1 LEIQCFVFCCG
12 DQVQS
17 HHFPTSLSLP
27 YRCTSCSKS
36 DAFATRQIAE
46 SRESKSICCNMD
58 TFSTSLSPPPAP
70 QGETPRLYMTPHIA
84 KRKDGI
90 CPSLLQFNGTNGSPT
105 IDKPGHVIKTY
116 QTNSDLLLQ
125 IKDRQGTPRSVMEL
139 QTIIEVINKAL
150 KALCTDPDK
159 QLIARLKF
167 KPEGCIWRLAF
178 HPSLGNSADQSY
190 RAEVICF
197 ANAAEEANSEGDRRT
212 NYLIESTLIP
222 ASSPVDDADRPST
235 LIPSH
240 LEGYKEAKAAFE
252 IIAVA
257 VRKAVVRLEFP
268 NFPHGGGPALFRDI
282 YQLNARVRSW
292 FRASCH
298 PT

>member
-1 LEIQCFVFCCG
+1 ME
-12 DQVQS
+12 
-17 HHFPTSLSLP
+17 
-27 YRCTSCSKS
+27 
-36 DAFATRQIAE
+36 
-46 SRESKSICCNMD
+46 
-58 TFSTSLSPPPAP
+58 
-70 QGETPRLYMTPHIA
+70 
-84 KRKDGI
+84 
-90 CPSLLQFNGTNGSPT
+90 
-105 IDKPGHVIKTY
+105 KPGHVIKTY

-125 IKDRQGTPRSVMEL
+125 IKDREGTPRSVMEL

-197 ANAAEEANSEGDRRT
+197 ANAAEEVNSRT

-222 ASSPVDDADRPST
+222 TSAPADDADRPST

-282 YQLNARVRSW
+282 YQLNARVRSEVSHKAAI
-292 FRASCH
+292 RPHISH
-298 PT
+298 PSVLLIGRIRSNQGRSLLCVAELTVNRVAKLP